1 MKIKKIARVSG
12 AIALV
17 CTLAFGGYLFK
28 VSASPASGVT
38 RTLIGRGTYDRFM
51 VNTSE
56 NQTLNPTDPTV
67 KPFQYIAM
75 AQALG
80 KTEPAIDVEV
90 DTHYYNPLAS
100 TGWHKHPGPVYITVT
115 SGQLTFYEYADPTCS
130 PKVYSKGQGFVD
142 FGSGHIGIN
151 HDLNNPASDVTVA
164 ITSVGGVF
172 RTELSAPGPYCGF

>member
-1 MKIKKIARVSG
+1 MKVKKIARVSG

-17 CTLAFGGYLFK
+17 CTLAFGGYLVK

-38 RTLIGRGTYDRFM
+38 RTLIGRGTYGRFM

-80 KTEPAIDVEV
+80 NTEPSPRAHCSERTFISGV
-90 DTHYYNPLAS
+90 TLAPSPLFKARYAAL
-100 TGWHKHPGPVYITVT
+100 TG
-115 SGQLTFYEYADPTCS
+115 
-130 PKVYSKGQGFVD
+130 
-142 FGSGHIGIN
+142 
-151 HDLNNPASDVTVA
+151 
-164 ITSVGGVF
+164 
-172 RTELSAPGPYCGF
+172 